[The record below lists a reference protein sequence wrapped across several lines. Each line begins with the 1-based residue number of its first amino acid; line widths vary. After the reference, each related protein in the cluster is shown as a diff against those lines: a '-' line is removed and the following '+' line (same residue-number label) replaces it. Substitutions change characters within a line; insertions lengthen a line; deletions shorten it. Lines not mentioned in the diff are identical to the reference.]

1 MSGQRTPAGAVA
13 QMTARR
19 RRSPVP
25 SRLLAVTR
33 PNPRHSYHGALTVH
47 RTPADRSP
55 ASADRSDRSPHLVR
69 ANTTGQ
75 ADTTGQGDLGAVP
88 AAEDRSLADSAR

>member
-75 ADTTGQGDLGAVP
+75 ADTTGPGDVGAAP
-88 AAEDRSLADSAR
+88 AAARPRLGGTA